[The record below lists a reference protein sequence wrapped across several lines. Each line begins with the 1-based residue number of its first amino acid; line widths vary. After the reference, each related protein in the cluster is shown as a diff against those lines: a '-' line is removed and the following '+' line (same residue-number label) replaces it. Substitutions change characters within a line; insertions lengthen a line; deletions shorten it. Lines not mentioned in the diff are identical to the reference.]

1 MLRWRLLFGF
11 SISIGVVGLCLLDVF
26 LENRTGIPGIALFPL
41 MLLLLVLAC
50 HEMLLLANR
59 NRVYPVPYITYLG
72 CIIVGLSGWGTFA
85 IQHSINQQ
93 EDSRA
98 VNQDVL
104 ELDEVL
110 PSDAPSVSISENSNE
125 VIPEGSSEA
134 STEDASEAAIASD
147 QSADDASQESA
158 PDSTGSRA
166 SKRDSKAVAA
176 LLKQL
181 EHLTP
186 GNWIL
191 SAFAFTLILVF
202 LQEMYSFVRPGA
214 VNVRMAYT
222 IFTIVYAGV
231 LMTFLALIRLCF
243 GLVDLIAFIA
253 IVKMGDVGAYTI
265 GRLFGRNKMAPGL
278 SPGKTIEGAVG
289 AILFAGFTAWLC
301 YALILPWVEGKPVP
315 VPFNPLW
322 LVYGTMLGFLG
333 MLGDLAE
340 SLMKRDAEV
349 KDASDMVPG
358 FGGVLD
364 LLDSLLLSAPVAYAF
379 LTLGLLNL

>member
-1 MLRWRLLFGF
+1 MLRWRLLFGI
-11 SISIGVVGLCLLDVF
+11 SISVCVVGLCLLDVF

-41 MLLLLVLAC
+41 MLLLLILAC

-59 NRVYPVPYITYLG
+59 NRVYPVPYITYLS

-85 IQHSINQQ
+85 IQHTINQQ

-104 ELDEVL
+104 EPDETRPLDV
-110 PSDAPSVSISENSNE
+110 PSVSISENTSE
-125 VIPEGSSEA
+125 VIPEGSAENS
-134 STEDASEAAIASD
+134 SEAAVASA
-147 QSADDASQESA
+147 QSADDASQERA
-158 PDSTGSRA
+158 PNPTSSGS
-166 SKRDSKAVAA
+166 SKRDTKAVAA

-253 IVKMGDVGAYTI
+253 VVKMGDVGAYTI

-278 SPGKTIEGAVG
+278 SPGKTIEGAIG

-379 LTLGLLNL
+379 LTLGLLSL